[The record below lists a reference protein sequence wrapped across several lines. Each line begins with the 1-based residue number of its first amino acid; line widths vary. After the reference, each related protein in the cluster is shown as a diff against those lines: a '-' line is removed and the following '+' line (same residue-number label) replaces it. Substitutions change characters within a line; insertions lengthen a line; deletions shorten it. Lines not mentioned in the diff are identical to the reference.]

1 MTVEEMKTELLR
13 MEELSWGDERLL
25 NRPTIQHHTIERMW
39 KKYHKDTNSVSE
51 GYIFIINSF
60 EGLGDKLSEFDA
72 EDYSANFFERMVN
85 ADEEEFK
92 KANNQRSA
100 YAQKRAKEIL
110 DEFNSRFDVLAVLRY
125 AENSDP
131 AGSKTFTW
139 RNKFFSAYETL
150 KEWAEM

>member
-1 MTVEEMKTELLR
+1 MTAEEMKTELLG

-25 NRPTIQHHTIERMW
+25 NRSDIRDYTIERLW
-39 KKYHKDTNSVSE
+39 KKYHKDTNSASE

-60 EGLGDKLSEFDA
+60 EGLEDKLSEFDA

-85 ADEEEFK
+85 ADKEEFK
-92 KANNQRSA
+92 KADSQRSE
-100 YAQKRAKEIL
+100 YSQKRAKEIIE
-110 DEFNSRFDVLAVLRY
+110 EFESRFDVSTVLKY

-139 RNKFFSAYETL
+139 RNKFFKAYETL